1 MELLSIQEECKH
13 NNNMQNNGL
22 VSIIT
27 PTWNCASFICETIR
41 SIQAQTYRNWELIIS
56 DDCSAD
62 NTKKVIEPYLQE
74 DNRIKYICNDKN
86 SGAAITRNNALKLAQ
101 GKWIAFLDSDDL
113 WLPEK
118 LEKQVRFMV
127 ENGYSFSYHEYTEM
141 TEDGKDLGVYVSGIR
156 KVKKFNMYACCWP
169 GCLAVMYDREKIG
182 LIQINDVKKNNDT
195 AMWLKVVQK
204 APCYLLK
211 ENLARY
217 RRRANS
223 ITPKPLWQ
231 RIWAHYPLFRIA
243 EEMNPITATF
253 WTIMNVFGNAFKKMF
268 YVKKYDVE

>member
-1 MELLSIQEECKH
+1 MKDY
-13 NNNMQNNGL
+13 GL

-27 PTWNCASFICETIR
+27 PSWNCAQFITETIR
-41 SIQAQTYRNWELIIS
+41 SAQSQTYTDWELLFQ
-56 DDCSAD
+56 DDCSTD
-62 NTKKVIEPYLQE
+62 NTAELVAEFAVK
-74 DNRIKYICNDKN
+74 DSRIKYECNPKN
-86 SGAAITRNNALKLAQ
+86 SGAAITRNNALKRAK
-101 GKWIAFLDSDDL
+101 GRWIAFLDSDDL
-113 WLPEK
+113 WLPGK
-118 LEKQVRFMV
+118 LERQVAFMV
-127 ENGYSFSYHEYTEM
+127 ENDYAFSYHEYTEM
-141 TEDGKDLGVYVSGIR
+141 TEDGKDMGVYVSGIT
-156 KVKKFNMYACCWP
+156 KVNKFNMYACCWP

-231 RIWAHYPLFRIA
+231 RIWAHYPLFRVA
-243 EEMNPITATF
+243 EKMNPVFATF
-253 WTIMNVFGNAFKKMF
+253 WTLANVFGNAFKKMF
-268 YVKKYDVE
+268 FVKKYEVE

>member
-1 MELLSIQEECKH
+1 
-13 NNNMQNNGL
+13 MQDYGL

-27 PTWNCASFICETIR
+27 PTWNCAAFICETIR
-41 SIQAQTYRNWELIIS
+41 SIQAQTYKNWEMIIS
-56 DDCSAD
+56 DDCSTD
-62 NTKKVIEPYLQE
+62 NTREVIAPYME
-74 DNRIKYICNDKN
+74 ADSRIKYICNEKN
-86 SGAAITRNNALKLAQ
+86 SGAAITRNNALKVAQ

-118 LEKQVRFMV
+118 LEKQVAFMV
-127 ENGYSFSYHEYTEM
+127 ENGYAFTYHEYTEM
-141 TEDGKDLGVYVSGIR
+141 TEEGKDMGVYVSGIR
-156 KVKKFNMYACCWP
+156 KVSRFDMYACCWP
-169 GCLAVMYDREKIG
+169 GCLAVMYDHETIG

-231 RIWAHYPLFRIA
+231 RIWAHYPLFRVA
-243 EEMNPITATF
+243 EEMNPLHATF
-253 WTIMNVFGNAFKKMF
+253 WTLMNVFGNAFKKIF
-268 YVKKYDVE
+268 YVKRIEI